1 MSSDGKQ
8 QGSNED
14 RKAGKWTRISR
25 GDFGRESVVEEEMGV
40 GMMPLKEIPTNVL
53 MDKRARLDGDAH
65 SPGLLMAQ
73 QFRST
78 ETVGQSCR
86 EQ

>member
-1 MSSDGKQ
+1 M
-8 QGSNED
+8 
-14 RKAGKWTRISR
+14 GKWTRISR

>member
-1 MSSDGKQ
+1 M
-8 QGSNED
+8 
-14 RKAGKWTRISR
+14 GKWTRISR
-25 GDFGRESVVEEEMGV
+25 GDFGRESMVEEEMGV
-40 GMMPLKEIPTNVL
+40 GMKRKGMMPLKEIPTNVL
-53 MDKRARLDGDAH
+53 VDKRARLDGDAH

-78 ETVGQSCR
+78 ETVAQSCR